1 SFAQASSVTTS
12 GSVRSNLSIA
22 NLTFAQSV
30 NVTEGQTLGVPEALL
45 LLDRDDHTFALWYA
59 QFVTDARPGVF
70 LVTQNL
76 LVYDW
81 YVDSLEE
88 QYPGLLPR
96 DPGEQFDEI
105 LRGLIRSN
113 LGKRPVYLTD
123 HTRSN
128 HFLFEQMTIDPVA
141 IGPGNGLT
149 LFKVRPP
156 INQ

>member
-1 SFAQASSVTTS
+1 M
-12 GSVRSNLSIA
+12 
-22 NLTFAQSV
+22 
-30 NVTEGQTLGVPEALL
+30 
-45 LLDRDDHTFALWYA
+45 
-59 QFVTDARPGVF
+59 F

-81 YVDSLEE
+81 YLDSLEE

-96 DPGEQFDEI
+96 DTGEQFDEI

-128 HFLFEQMTIDPVA
+128 HFLFEQMTIDPVTL
-141 IGPGNGLT
+141 GPGDGLT
-149 LFKVRPP
+149 LFKVRPS
-156 INQ
+156 INR